1 MEKSTYV
8 RHLGLEGAREE
19 AERLLAEALGM
30 LESYGA
36 RGTSLTELAV
46 AMVRRAN

>member
-1 MEKSTYV
+1 M

-19 AERLLAEALGM
+19 AERLLAEALDL

-36 RGTSLTELAV
+36 RGTALSELAV